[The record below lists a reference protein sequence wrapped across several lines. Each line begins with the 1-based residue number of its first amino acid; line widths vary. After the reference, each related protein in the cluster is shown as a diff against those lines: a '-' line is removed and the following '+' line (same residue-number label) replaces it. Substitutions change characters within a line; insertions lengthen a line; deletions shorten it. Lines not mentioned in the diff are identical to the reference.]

1 MPTIIRP
8 RAPLWSALRA
18 QIQNTREARVT
29 RKALEREIATY
40 TTQSDLSDLH
50 AILDR
55 HSDHETADIRR
66 ILARQAA

>member
-18 QIQNTREARVT
+18 QLQHTRDAHAT
-29 RKALEREIATY
+29 HKALEREIAVY
-40 TTQSDLSDLH
+40 TTQSDLNDLH

-66 ILARQAA
+66 ILSRRAA